1 MSLKG
6 YDSTIQGKAKISPSP
21 APESEK
27 RRLPETQVHCAR
39 NQNYLSLIFGA
50 TFLLSL
56 FSLSLAPT
64 KITNVSCSQN
74 NYTYLNYGWP
84 LRLQHHSQTLLW
96 WGCFQ
101 SHDRQKERSVPFWSH
116 IKLVLWNVYV
126 PWSTAIW
133 KILAKHAGFIACCR
147 HSNGAAAILSCLNF
161 DQLCPSP
168 KNRFTAH
175 SK

>member
-1 MSLKG
+1 MSLSPNLKG
-6 YDSTIQGKAKISPSP
+6 KPRSPLPRLQSLRRGDSQRLRSTVQGIKTTC
-21 APESEK
+21 
-27 RRLPETQVHCAR
+27 RW
-39 NQNYLSLIFGA
+39 SLGA
-50 TFLLSL
+50 TFLYSL

-116 IKLVLWNVYV
+116 IKLVLWNVYF
-126 PWSTAIW
+126 SMIDRHLENFS
-133 KILAKHAGFIACCR
+133 KACWVYCL
-147 HSNGAAAILSCLNF
+147 LS
-161 DQLCPSP
+161 S
-168 KNRFTAH
+168 
-175 SK
+175 

>member
-1 MSLKG
+1 MRFLSPNLKG
-6 YDSTIQGKAKISPSP
+6 KPRSPPPRLQSLRRGDSQRLRSTVQGIKTTC
-21 APESEK
+21 
-27 RRLPETQVHCAR
+27 RW
-39 NQNYLSLIFGA
+39 SLGA